1 MVQRFDIPTVRFV
14 YAGEGTSATDI
25 HLQMPLVAIWM
36 AAGRLIKKVEIN
48 DEAGID
54 ENLQAYRSQNEQS
67 ATLCFK
73 ENHPYK
79 GSLQVDM
86 GINPETASAFLSMQ
100 TLDDWSLAPVYFE
113 MTTEDEISQHKL
125 YELVRACG
133 IKGHMLGQIG
143 RVLFRLTRLFFRAD
157 LIRATIGALLLTESG
172 EVMADNIVLEMDDA
186 ALYRQERFLEP
197 YPALD
202 FNPQVR
208 EAQQLGLVY
217 KPVDPRGEVG
227 IIASGMGLVLAS
239 VDYVIQ
245 AGMSVQGC
253 VILGGGLSEERMAS
267 SIRMMLKIQKVEGL
281 LVNLFGGVNSCE
293 IMAKGIITGLEDSQ
307 RSPVMIIKMTGHDQE
322 EGWRILEE
330 SGSVLVKSP
339 SSEQA
344 VAHLVRLMQ
353 KERKFSI

>member
-1 MVQRFDIPTVRFV
+1 
-14 YAGEGTSATDI
+14 
-25 HLQMPLVAIWM
+25 
-36 AAGRLIKKVEIN
+36 
-48 DEAGID
+48 
-54 ENLQAYRSQNEQS
+54 
-67 ATLCFK
+67 
-73 ENHPYK
+73 
-79 GSLQVDM
+79 
-86 GINPETASAFLSMQ
+86 
-100 TLDDWSLAPVYFE
+100 
-113 MTTEDEISQHKL
+113 
-125 YELVRACG
+125 
-133 IKGHMLGQIG
+133 
-143 RVLFRLTRLFFRAD
+143 
-157 LIRATIGALLLTESG
+157 
-172 EVMADNIVLEMDDA
+172 MADNIVLEMDDA

-217 KPVDPRGEVG
+217 KPVDPCGEVG